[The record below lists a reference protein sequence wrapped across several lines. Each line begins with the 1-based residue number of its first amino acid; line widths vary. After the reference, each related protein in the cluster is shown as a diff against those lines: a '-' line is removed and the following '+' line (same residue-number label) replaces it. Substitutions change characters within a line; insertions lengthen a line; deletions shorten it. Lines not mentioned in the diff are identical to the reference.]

1 MLSDIFED
9 KIYIL
14 IAIGYTIS
22 SFFYNNLC
30 FIIIDVFSP
39 NHFTISRIFEYF
51 GIFIIDLIV
60 NGPDTDSILI
70 IRIIMFILLVLTS
83 FIYNELLVIN
93 ICGLGNYTKL
103 FLDYKAKIEAK
114 YRIESE
120 MSVDLSNDIVDKNKM

>member
-1 MLSDIFED
+1 M
-9 KIYIL
+9 
-14 IAIGYTIS
+14 
-22 SFFYNNLC
+22 
-30 FIIIDVFSP
+30 
-39 NHFTISRIFEYF
+39 
-51 GIFIIDLIV
+51 